1 MLQTC
6 THKMDEN
13 SQRPGPETTGAATP
27 PARNQQCAKTI
38 ASDPA
43 HSKRLSHLKRVDY
56 PCMQKWKRVRSLLPH
71 ISVPHP
77 YIKVL

>member
-1 MLQTC
+1 
-6 THKMDEN
+6 MDEN

-27 PARNQQCAKTI
+27 PARNQQRAKTI

-56 PCMQKWKRVRSLLPH
+56 PCMQK
-71 ISVPHP
+71 
-77 YIKVL
+77 